1 MTGHKILQEMNKT
14 MIRYRAGI
22 ISSEKCRQ
30 ELSVLLAMLRVYEDI
45 VLEEKLNKIKA
56 VLEMRA

>member
-14 MIRYRAGI
+14 MIRYRTGI
-22 ISSEKCRQ
+22 INSEKCRQ

-45 VLEEKLNKIKA
+45 VLEDKLDKIKA

>member
-1 MTGHKILQEMNKT
+1 MTGHKILQELNKT
-14 MIRYRAGI
+14 MIRYRAGMI
-22 ISSEKCRQ
+22 NSERCRQ

>member
-1 MTGHKILQEMNKT
+1 MTGHKILQELNKT
-14 MIRYRAGI
+14 MIRYRAGMI
-22 ISSEKCRQ
+22 NSERCRQ

-45 VLEEKLNKIKA
+45 VLEDKLDKIKA